1 MESLDVEVGRIGHIR
16 TVIKRQELAGVQYNE
31 FGAPLS

>member
-16 TVIKRQELAGVQYNE
+16 TAIKRQEPAGEQYNE
-31 FGAPLS
+31 FGALLS